1 MRVDKAEGE
10 YNSAIN
16 SLNLVID
23 QFHTNYKSILNR
35 IQGSDESCINQLKFT
50 LEKFAGVLDQMGKG
64 IRDRS
69 DEVGECVQMISHK
82 TDIQIF
88 IEHHRCNN
96 PIYQKEQSQ
105 PYTEESDM
113 PGKS

>member
-1 MRVDKAEGE
+1 
-10 YNSAIN
+10 
-16 SLNLVID
+16 
-23 QFHTNYKSILNR
+23 
-35 IQGSDESCINQLKFT
+35 
-50 LEKFAGVLDQMGKG
+50 
-64 IRDRS
+64 
-69 DEVGECVQMISHK
+69 MISHK